1 MKAKTIKIVLRE
13 KVDEWIETITDKELQ
28 KEVHDNC
35 IITGGAI
42 ASMLLQEDVNDY
54 DVYFTNKETAK
65 KVAEYYVALFLEKPP
80 STFKRDGKVIPITVR
95 EDDDRIKI
103 VVKSQGVASEDGTDE
118 YQYFEA
124 TDPGDPASDIFIDS
138 AFKVME
144 KISHVKENKGKY
156 RPIFLSSNAITLS
169 DDIQLIVRFYGSPE
183 EIHENYDFVHCTNY
197 WVSKTDE
204 LVLRPKALVALLTK
218 ELVYVGSRY
227 PLASIIRTRKFIK
240 RGFSCNAGQYLK
252 MCWQVSELDLNNIQ
266 VLEEQLVGVDAAY
279 FAVLIN
285 ALNAQQKK
293 NVDFKY
299 NYSYIVELIDR
310 IF

>member
-1 MKAKTIKIVLRE
+1 
-13 KVDEWIETITDKELQ
+13 
-28 KEVHDNC
+28 
-35 IITGGAI
+35 
-42 ASMLLQEDVNDY
+42 
-54 DVYFTNKETAK
+54 
-65 KVAEYYVALFLEKPP
+65 
-80 STFKRDGKVIPITVR
+80 
-95 EDDDRIKI
+95 
-103 VVKSQGVASEDGTDE
+103 
-118 YQYFEA
+118 
-124 TDPGDPASDIFIDS
+124 
-138 AFKVME
+138 
-144 KISHVKENKGKY
+144 
-156 RPIFLSSNAITLS
+156 
-169 DDIQLIVRFYGSPE
+169 
-183 EIHENYDFVHCTNY
+183 
-197 WVSKTDE
+197 
-204 LVLRPKALVALLTK
+204 VALLTK

-285 ALNAQQKK
+285 ALNEQQKK

>member
-1 MKAKTIKIVLRE
+1 MKAKTIKALLRE
-13 KVDEWIETITDKELQ
+13 KIDEWIKSIKDEKLQ

-42 ASMLLQEDVNDY
+42 ASMLLREDVNDY

-65 KVAEYYVALFLEKPP
+65 KVAEYYVELFLKNPP
-80 STFKRDGKVIPITVR
+80 SAFKNGDEVIPISVK
-95 EDDDRIKI
+95 EDEDRIKI
-103 VVKSQGVASEDGTDE
+103 VVQSQGVASEDGTNE
-118 YQYFEA
+118 YQYFEG
-124 TDPGDPASDIFIDS
+124 TDPGDPASDVFVNNIFKTGKLEYI
-138 AFKVME
+138 
-144 KISHVKENKGKY
+144 KENKGKY

-169 DDIQLIVRFYGSPE
+169 DDVQLIVRFYGSPD

-204 LVLRPKALVALLTK
+204 LVLRPEALEALLTK

-252 MCWQVSELDLNNIQ
+252 MCWQVSKLDLEDINI
-266 VLEEQLVGVDAAY
+266 LEDQLIGVDTAY
-279 FAVLIN
+279 FSVLIN
-285 ALNAQQKK
+285 ALKAQQKK
-293 NVDFKY
+293 DPCFNY
-299 NYSYIVELIDR
+299 NYSYVVELIDR